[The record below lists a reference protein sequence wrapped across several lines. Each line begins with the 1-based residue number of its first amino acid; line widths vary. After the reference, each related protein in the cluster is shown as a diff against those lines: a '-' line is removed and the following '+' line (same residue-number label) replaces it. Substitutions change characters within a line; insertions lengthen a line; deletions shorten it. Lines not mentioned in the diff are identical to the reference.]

1 MNLRLSH
8 CRRALALLLCA
19 LTLMSLLPSAAFAG
33 QVDDYHDPAAHWM
46 TSSNRTN
53 QLDINSVVTQETL
66 HCYICGTDTPFTVWR
81 VPEYTRD
88 GASALMRN
96 VQFSDGTTVDGSGT
110 GAVNDGTPGVDAYY
124 TGFHWTKS
132 SCNMCGS
139 FNANHDASDY
149 CFSKNVYKLYDCA
162 AEFIDDLDETVTYE
176 YADDHYHRRTVRGG
190 TYCVFCFGTRPAESV
205 TLERHTPELET
216 IPQLSNQR
224 FALVEHCIA
233 CEYVDYSFVAAKCV
247 IADYYGVV
255 DGEGHTVTISDLS
268 EPGVTTAIR
277 YDYTAE
283 NCTLTSAPNFTEEG
297 QYVVF
302 YEITYTYRGA
312 SMVENGAAYVW
323 LRDENGGCACGC
335 GRSDCDCGHTGCT
348 GNCCGSCGDTHNFT
362 LIETVLPTC
371 SQLGYER
378 YVCVNCGLVEKR
390 NYVSAIGHAYQS
402 VVIRAADC
410 ETEGKILDICRNCG
424 DVKETVTPKGEHH
437 YRTYNIA
444 STCTAPGYTVRECKV
459 CGERHIENI
468 TEPAGHSFVSYATP
482 PTCTTGGHIL
492 HICSVCGES
501 FIDNYLP
508 ATGHSMDDGR
518 ALTPAACDHDGVMEY
533 TCVTCG
539 HTVREPIPATGHT
552 PGPAA
557 TCADPQLCAICGA
570 VLAQA
575 NGHSF
580 RSAVVLPTCL
590 EMGHTDYVCA
600 DCGFAY
606 DGDYVNPLGH
616 NHIGVITAP
625 TCTERGFTTY
635 TCSRCGD
642 SYVSDYVG
650 ATGHFWDEG
659 AVIKDPTCETDGMIE
674 YRCTVCGITRL
685 EDYSGSIA
693 SDGNP
698 HTRSTAV
705 TVQTLSLM
713 KSPITTVQSA
723 NLITASTPSATTVA
737 SAGGG
742 TGHTYIGSVTA
753 PTCGER
759 GFTTYTCITCGD
771 TYVSD
776 FTEALGHN
784 YKTAVTAATCTALG
798 YTSYTCS
805 RCGDS

>member
-139 FNANHDASDY
+139 FNANHDSGDY
-149 CFSKNVYKLYDCA
+149 CFSKNVYKLYDC
-162 AEFIDDLDETVTYE
+162 V
-176 YADDHYHRRTVRGG
+176 
-190 TYCVFCFGTRPAESV
+190 S
-205 TLERHTPELET
+205 
-216 IPQLSNQR
+216 
-224 FALVEHCIA
+224 
-233 CEYVDYSFVAAKCV
+233 
-247 IADYYGVV
+247 
-255 DGEGHTVTISDLS
+255 
-268 EPGVTTAIR
+268 
-277 YDYTAE
+277 
-283 NCTLTSAPNFTEEG
+283 
-297 QYVVF
+297 
-302 YEITYTYRGA
+302 
-312 SMVENGAAYVW
+312 
-323 LRDENGGCACGC
+323 
-335 GRSDCDCGHTGCT
+335 
-348 GNCCGSCGDTHNFT
+348 
-362 LIETVLPTC
+362 
-371 SQLGYER
+371 
-378 YVCVNCGLVEKR
+378 CGLVEKR

-518 ALTPAACDHDGVMEY
+518 ALTPAVCDHDGVMEY

-539 HTVREPIPATGHT
+539 HTVREPIPDTGHT

-557 TCADPQLCAICGA
+557 TCTDPQLCAICGA

-625 TCTERGFTTY
+625 TCTERGFNRPDMHGKRFHY
-635 TCSRCGD
+635 LHLFPLRRCVHG
-642 SYVSDYVG
+642 
-650 ATGHFWDEG
+650 
-659 AVIKDPTCETDGMIE
+659 
-674 YRCTVCGITRL
+674 
-685 EDYSGSIA
+685 
-693 SDGNP
+693 
-698 HTRSTAV
+698 
-705 TVQTLSLM
+705 
-713 KSPITTVQSA
+713 
-723 NLITASTPSATTVA
+723 
-737 SAGGG
+737 
-742 TGHTYIGSVTA
+742 
-753 PTCGER
+753 
-759 GFTTYTCITCGD
+759 
-771 TYVSD
+771 
-776 FTEALGHN
+776 
-784 YKTAVTAATCTALG
+784 
-798 YTSYTCS
+798 
-805 RCGDS
+805 